1 MGKRVNTKRR
11 NTKHRNTNRKLKL
24 LRGGA
29 GTSAETSIKIS
40 QNKAYIIILL
50 NIIKDLMII
59 PSIKTILSKKK
70 YLYQGDFK
78 TTEYED
84 IESVIQA
91 AVDGY

>member
-1 MGKRVNTKRR
+1 
-11 NTKHRNTNRKLKL
+11 
-24 LRGGA
+24 
-29 GTSAETSIKIS
+29 
-40 QNKAYIIILL
+40 
-50 NIIKDLMII
+50 MII

>member
-50 NIIKDLMII
+50 NIIKDLMITLVSKLYY
-59 PSIKTILSKKK
+59 PKKNTYIKVILKQQSMKISK
-70 YLYQGDFK
+70 
-78 TTEYED
+78 
-84 IESVIQA
+84 V
-91 AVDGY
+91 